1 MLTIGDCLDLA
12 RTRFADDVRRHDEFR
27 KMVARLHGKPPPE
40 PPRVMTGKEL
50 GSYLINLFADWLK
63 RAMIW
68 HGQAVAARVF
78 ALVEEML
85 AGGDDEVKTAAGAF
99 LDDCALEASVGEMPW
114 CGPYLGPAGWAYFQ
128 SKPRDT
134 P

>member
-1 MLTIGDCLDLA
+1 MMTLAECLDLVRA
-12 RTRFADDVRRHDEFR
+12 RFADDVRRYDEFG
-27 KMVARLHGKPPPE
+27 KTVARLHGEPPPE
-40 PPRVMTGKEL
+40 PPRVTTGKEL

-63 RAMIW
+63 HAMMW
-68 HGQAVAARVF
+68 YGQAAAARVF

-85 AGGDDEVKTAAGAF
+85 AGGDDEVRAAAGKF

-128 SKPRDT
+128 SRPPDT
-134 P
+134 R